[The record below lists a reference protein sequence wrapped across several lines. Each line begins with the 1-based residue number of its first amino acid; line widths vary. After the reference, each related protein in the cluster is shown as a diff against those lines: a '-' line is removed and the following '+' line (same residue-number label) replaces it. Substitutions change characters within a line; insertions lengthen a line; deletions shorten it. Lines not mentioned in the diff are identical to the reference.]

1 MKKVFKLFPVLL
13 VALIVAACGGPN
25 ESGEKN
31 VIRIG
36 ATPVP
41 HMEILNEVKDDL
53 AKEGVTLEIVSYT
66 DYPLVNKA
74 LVEGEI
80 DANFFQHI
88 PYYEDFLANEPKG
101 ENTAI
106 LCGVHIEPMGIYST
120 KYKSLDE
127 LKDGDEVMIPNDT
140 TNSGRPLLLLQNLGI
155 IKLKDDA
162 GVDATEKD
170 IVENPKNLK
179 FTRLDAAAIP
189 AAYGDAAIAAINGNF
204 ALENGLNPL
213 TDAIAL
219 EDKESPYVNI
229 VVVKKDA
236 LDSEP
241 IQKLKAAL
249 TSEKTKEFILDHYK
263 GTVIPVENDK

>member
-1 MKKVFKLFPVLL
+1 MKKIVAVLF
-13 VALIVAACGGPN
+13 VALVLAACGG
-25 ESGEKN
+25 EKTQGDGKT
-31 VIRIG
+31 IRVG

-41 HMEILNEVKDDL
+41 HVEILEGVKEDL
-53 AKEGVTLEIVSYT
+53 AKEGISLEIVSYT

-88 PYYEDFLANEPKG
+88 PYYEDFLKNEPKG
-101 ENTAI
+101 EDTAI

-127 LKDGDEVMIPNDT
+127 LNDGDEVMIPNDT

-155 IKLKDDA
+155 IKLSENA

-170 IVENPKNLK
+170 IVENPKHLK

-189 AAYGDAAIAAINGNF
+189 AAYQDAAIAAINGNF
-204 ALENGLNPL
+204 AMESGLNPL
-213 TDAIAL
+213 KDAIAL

-229 VVVKKDA
+229 VVVKKDTVQCDA
-236 LDSEP
+236 MKKFKE
-241 IQKLKAAL
+241 AL
-249 TSEKTKEFILDHYK
+249 TSEKTKAFILDHYK
-263 GTVIPVENDK
+263 GSVIPVENDK